1 MAPESSI
8 TVTVNSRK
16 AVSGKKIIRTISML
30 VILLV
35 IAFPFLWLII
45 SSFKHEK
52 DIISFPPRIFADSYT
67 LDNYIKVWTT
77 IPLLDYIKNTVIF
90 AGGTV
95 ITSVF
100 FDSLAGYAFAR
111 MRFKGKSVLFY
122 FVLLT
127 MMIPFQV
134 FMIPLFIEVNLLGM
148 LDTYAGLIIPRMT
161 TAFGIFMMRS
171 FFITL
176 PDSLEEAARIDG
188 LSEFNI
194 FLKIMLPLS
203 KPTLLSLGI
212 FTLMNSWNDLLYPL
226 ILTSSS
232 KMRTLPAGLA
242 LFTGQNISFY
252 GPVMAQWKGEGSG
265 NIIYFFFQGIKQHFG
280 KNLFLSL
287 LTIIIYFLVNQLLE
301 EQTIVL
307 SISGYVVL
315 LIYSMFLLSWIYV
328 ISENKDITFLQIFE
342 QSAWKVFF
350 DFLRNILCCV
360 LLLGFVLLIFLFPPF
375 IFIFAGGVW
384 KLVSIILTIGNER

>member
-45 SSFKHEK
+45 FSFKHEK

-252 GPVMAQWKGEGSG
+252 GPVMAG
-265 NIIYFFFQGIKQHFG
+265 
-280 KNLFLSL
+280 
-287 LTIIIYFLVNQLLE
+287 T
-301 EQTIVL
+301 
-307 SISGYVVL
+307 
-315 LIYSMFLLSWIYV
+315 V
-328 ISENKDITFLQIFE
+328 ISMLP
-342 QSAWKVFF
+342 
-350 DFLRNILCCV
+350 
-360 LLLGFVLLIFLFPPF
+360 LLVVY
-375 IFIFAGGVW
+375 IFAQKYFVQGTAMSGM
-384 KLVSIILTIGNER
+384 KE

>member
-95 ITSVF
+95 TTSVF

-252 GPVMAQWKGEGSG
+252 GPVMAG
-265 NIIYFFFQGIKQHFG
+265 
-280 KNLFLSL
+280 
-287 LTIIIYFLVNQLLE
+287 T
-301 EQTIVL
+301 
-307 SISGYVVL
+307 
-315 LIYSMFLLSWIYV
+315 V
-328 ISENKDITFLQIFE
+328 ISMLP
-342 QSAWKVFF
+342 
-350 DFLRNILCCV
+350 
-360 LLLGFVLLIFLFPPF
+360 LLVVY
-375 IFIFAGGVW
+375 IFAQKYFVQGTAMSGM
-384 KLVSIILTIGNER
+384 KE

>member
-134 FMIPLFIEVNLLGM
+134 YMIPLFIEVNLLGM

-252 GPVMAQWKGEGSG
+252 GPVMAG
-265 NIIYFFFQGIKQHFG
+265 
-280 KNLFLSL
+280 
-287 LTIIIYFLVNQLLE
+287 T
-301 EQTIVL
+301 
-307 SISGYVVL
+307 
-315 LIYSMFLLSWIYV
+315 V
-328 ISENKDITFLQIFE
+328 ISMLP
-342 QSAWKVFF
+342 
-350 DFLRNILCCV
+350 
-360 LLLGFVLLIFLFPPF
+360 LLVVY
-375 IFIFAGGVW
+375 IFAQKYFVQGTAMSGM
-384 KLVSIILTIGNER
+384 KE

>member
-176 PDSLEEAARIDG
+176 PDSLEEARRIDG

-252 GPVMAQWKGEGSG
+252 GPVMAG
-265 NIIYFFFQGIKQHFG
+265 
-280 KNLFLSL
+280 
-287 LTIIIYFLVNQLLE
+287 T
-301 EQTIVL
+301 
-307 SISGYVVL
+307 
-315 LIYSMFLLSWIYV
+315 V
-328 ISENKDITFLQIFE
+328 ISMPP
-342 QSAWKVFF
+342 
-350 DFLRNILCCV
+350 
-360 LLLGFVLLIFLFPPF
+360 LLVVY
-375 IFIFAGGVW
+375 IFAQKYFVQGTAMSGM
-384 KLVSIILTIGNER
+384 KE

>member
-100 FDSLAGYAFAR
+100 FDSLAEYAFAR

-252 GPVMAQWKGEGSG
+252 GPVMAG
-265 NIIYFFFQGIKQHFG
+265 
-280 KNLFLSL
+280 
-287 LTIIIYFLVNQLLE
+287 T
-301 EQTIVL
+301 
-307 SISGYVVL
+307 
-315 LIYSMFLLSWIYV
+315 V
-328 ISENKDITFLQIFE
+328 ISMLP
-342 QSAWKVFF
+342 
-350 DFLRNILCCV
+350 
-360 LLLGFVLLIFLFPPF
+360 LLVVY
-375 IFIFAGGVW
+375 IFAQKYFVQGTAMSGM
-384 KLVSIILTIGNER
+384 KE

>member
-77 IPLLDYIKNTVIF
+77 ITLLDYIKNTVIF

-252 GPVMAQWKGEGSG
+252 GPVMAG
-265 NIIYFFFQGIKQHFG
+265 
-280 KNLFLSL
+280 
-287 LTIIIYFLVNQLLE
+287 T
-301 EQTIVL
+301 
-307 SISGYVVL
+307 
-315 LIYSMFLLSWIYV
+315 V
-328 ISENKDITFLQIFE
+328 ISMLP
-342 QSAWKVFF
+342 
-350 DFLRNILCCV
+350 
-360 LLLGFVLLIFLFPPF
+360 LLVVY
-375 IFIFAGGVW
+375 IFAQKYFVQGTAMSGM
-384 KLVSIILTIGNER
+384 KE

>member
-242 LFTGQNISFY
+242 LYTGQNISFY
-252 GPVMAQWKGEGSG
+252 GPVMAG
-265 NIIYFFFQGIKQHFG
+265 
-280 KNLFLSL
+280 
-287 LTIIIYFLVNQLLE
+287 T
-301 EQTIVL
+301 
-307 SISGYVVL
+307 
-315 LIYSMFLLSWIYV
+315 V
-328 ISENKDITFLQIFE
+328 ISMLP
-342 QSAWKVFF
+342 
-350 DFLRNILCCV
+350 
-360 LLLGFVLLIFLFPPF
+360 LLVVY
-375 IFIFAGGVW
+375 IFAQKYFVQGTAMSGM
-384 KLVSIILTIGNER
+384 KE

>member
-16 AVSGKKIIRTISML
+16 AVSGTKIIRTISML

-252 GPVMAQWKGEGSG
+252 GPVMAG
-265 NIIYFFFQGIKQHFG
+265 
-280 KNLFLSL
+280 
-287 LTIIIYFLVNQLLE
+287 T
-301 EQTIVL
+301 
-307 SISGYVVL
+307 
-315 LIYSMFLLSWIYV
+315 V
-328 ISENKDITFLQIFE
+328 ISMLP
-342 QSAWKVFF
+342 
-350 DFLRNILCCV
+350 
-360 LLLGFVLLIFLFPPF
+360 LLVVY
-375 IFIFAGGVW
+375 IFAQKYFVQGTAMSGM
-384 KLVSIILTIGNER
+384 KE

>member
-1 MAPESSI
+1 MAPETSI
-8 TVTVNSRK
+8 KVTVNIRK

-252 GPVMAQWKGEGSG
+252 GPVMAG
-265 NIIYFFFQGIKQHFG
+265 
-280 KNLFLSL
+280 
-287 LTIIIYFLVNQLLE
+287 T
-301 EQTIVL
+301 
-307 SISGYVVL
+307 
-315 LIYSMFLLSWIYV
+315 V
-328 ISENKDITFLQIFE
+328 ISMLP
-342 QSAWKVFF
+342 
-350 DFLRNILCCV
+350 
-360 LLLGFVLLIFLFPPF
+360 LLVVY
-375 IFIFAGGVW
+375 IFAQKYFVQGTAMSGM
-384 KLVSIILTIGNER
+384 KE

>member
-90 AGGTV
+90 AGATV

-252 GPVMAQWKGEGSG
+252 GPVMAG
-265 NIIYFFFQGIKQHFG
+265 
-280 KNLFLSL
+280 
-287 LTIIIYFLVNQLLE
+287 T
-301 EQTIVL
+301 
-307 SISGYVVL
+307 
-315 LIYSMFLLSWIYV
+315 V
-328 ISENKDITFLQIFE
+328 ISMLP
-342 QSAWKVFF
+342 
-350 DFLRNILCCV
+350 
-360 LLLGFVLLIFLFPPF
+360 LLVVY
-375 IFIFAGGVW
+375 IFAQKYFVQGTAMSGM
-384 KLVSIILTIGNER
+384 KE

>member
-1 MAPESSI
+1 MLSESY
-8 TVTVNSRK
+8 T
-16 AVSGKKIIRTISML
+16 AVSTNRRKNFDGKKWLRVVGM
-30 VILLV
+30 LLV
-35 IAFPFLWLII
+35 LLIIAFPFLWLII
-45 SSFKHEK
+45 SSFKYEK
-52 DIISFPPRIFADSYT
+52 DIISFPPRIFADEYT
-67 LDNYIKVWTT
+67 FENYIKVWTT

-134 FMIPLFIEVNLLGM
+134 FMIPLFIQANFLGM

-171 FFITL
+171 FFVTL

-188 LSEFNI
+188 LGEFKI

-203 KPTLLSLGI
+203 KPTLLSLAI

-226 ILTSSS
+226 ILTTSS

-252 GPVMAQWKGEGSG
+252 GPVMAGTVISMLPLL
-265 NIIYFFFQGIKQHFG
+265 IIY
-280 KNLFLSL
+280 
-287 LTIIIYFLVNQLLE
+287 
-301 EQTIVL
+301 
-307 SISGYVVL
+307 
-315 LIYSMFLLSWIYV
+315 
-328 ISENKDITFLQIFE
+328 
-342 QSAWKVFF
+342 
-350 DFLRNILCCV
+350 
-360 LLLGFVLLIFLFPPF
+360 
-375 IFIFAGGVW
+375 IFAQKYFVQGTAMSGM
-384 KLVSIILTIGNER
+384 KE

>member
-203 KPTLLSLGI
+203 KPTLLSLVI

-226 ILTSSS
+226 MLTSSS

-252 GPVMAQWKGEGSG
+252 GPVMAG
-265 NIIYFFFQGIKQHFG
+265 
-280 KNLFLSL
+280 
-287 LTIIIYFLVNQLLE
+287 T
-301 EQTIVL
+301 
-307 SISGYVVL
+307 
-315 LIYSMFLLSWIYV
+315 V
-328 ISENKDITFLQIFE
+328 ISMLP
-342 QSAWKVFF
+342 
-350 DFLRNILCCV
+350 
-360 LLLGFVLLIFLFPPF
+360 LLVVY
-375 IFIFAGGVW
+375 IFAQKYFVQGTAMSGM
-384 KLVSIILTIGNER
+384 KE

>member
-1 MAPESSI
+1 MVTESTI
-8 TVTVNSRK
+8 VTVEKKRK
-16 AVSGKKIIRTISML
+16 KVSVKKVLSTIGM
-30 VILLV
+30 LLV
-35 IAFPFLWLII
+35 LLIIAFPFLWLIL
-45 SSFKHEK
+45 SSFKYEK
-52 DIISFPPRIFADSYT
+52 DIISFPPKIFADNYT
-67 LDNYIKVWTT
+67 LDNYIKVWST

-95 ITSVF
+95 ITSIF

-111 MRFKGKSVLFY
+111 MNFKGKSALFY

-134 FMIPLFIEVNLLGM
+134 FMIPLFIEVNLLGL

-176 PDSLEEAARIDG
+176 PASLEEAARIDG
-188 LSEFNI
+188 LNEFGI
-194 FLKIMLPLS
+194 FWKIMLPLS
-203 KPTLLSLGI
+203 KPTLLSLAI

-252 GPVMAQWKGEGSG
+252 GPVMAGTVISMLPLL
-265 NIIYFFFQGIKQHFG
+265 IIY
-280 KNLFLSL
+280 
-287 LTIIIYFLVNQLLE
+287 
-301 EQTIVL
+301 
-307 SISGYVVL
+307 
-315 LIYSMFLLSWIYV
+315 
-328 ISENKDITFLQIFE
+328 
-342 QSAWKVFF
+342 
-350 DFLRNILCCV
+350 
-360 LLLGFVLLIFLFPPF
+360 
-375 IFIFAGGVW
+375 IFAQKYFVQGTAMSGM
-384 KLVSIILTIGNER
+384 KE

>member
-134 FMIPLFIEVNLLGM
+134 LMIPLFIEVNLLGM

-252 GPVMAQWKGEGSG
+252 GPVMAG
-265 NIIYFFFQGIKQHFG
+265 
-280 KNLFLSL
+280 
-287 LTIIIYFLVNQLLE
+287 T
-301 EQTIVL
+301 
-307 SISGYVVL
+307 
-315 LIYSMFLLSWIYV
+315 V
-328 ISENKDITFLQIFE
+328 ISMLP
-342 QSAWKVFF
+342 
-350 DFLRNILCCV
+350 
-360 LLLGFVLLIFLFPPF
+360 LLVVY
-375 IFIFAGGVW
+375 IFAQKYFVQGTAMSGM
-384 KLVSIILTIGNER
+384 KE

>member
-134 FMIPLFIEVNLLGM
+134 FMIPLFIEINLLGM

-252 GPVMAQWKGEGSG
+252 GPVMAG
-265 NIIYFFFQGIKQHFG
+265 
-280 KNLFLSL
+280 
-287 LTIIIYFLVNQLLE
+287 T
-301 EQTIVL
+301 
-307 SISGYVVL
+307 
-315 LIYSMFLLSWIYV
+315 V
-328 ISENKDITFLQIFE
+328 ISMLP
-342 QSAWKVFF
+342 
-350 DFLRNILCCV
+350 
-360 LLLGFVLLIFLFPPF
+360 LLVVY
-375 IFIFAGGVW
+375 IFAQKYFVQGTAMSGM
-384 KLVSIILTIGNER
+384 KE

>member
-1 MAPESSI
+1 MAPESSS

-252 GPVMAQWKGEGSG
+252 GPVMAG
-265 NIIYFFFQGIKQHFG
+265 
-280 KNLFLSL
+280 
-287 LTIIIYFLVNQLLE
+287 T
-301 EQTIVL
+301 
-307 SISGYVVL
+307 
-315 LIYSMFLLSWIYV
+315 V
-328 ISENKDITFLQIFE
+328 ISMLP
-342 QSAWKVFF
+342 
-350 DFLRNILCCV
+350 
-360 LLLGFVLLIFLFPPF
+360 LLVVY
-375 IFIFAGGVW
+375 IFAQKYFVQGTAMSGM
-384 KLVSIILTIGNER
+384 KE

>member
-134 FMIPLFIEVNLLGM
+134 FMIPLFIEVNLPGM

-252 GPVMAQWKGEGSG
+252 GPVMAGTV
-265 NIIYFFFQGIKQHFG
+265 IPM
-280 KNLFLSL
+280 LPL
-287 LTIIIYFLVNQLLE
+287 L
-301 EQTIVL
+301 
-307 SISGYVVL
+307 VV
-315 LIYSMFLLSWIYV
+315 Y
-328 ISENKDITFLQIFE
+328 
-342 QSAWKVFF
+342 
-350 DFLRNILCCV
+350 
-360 LLLGFVLLIFLFPPF
+360 
-375 IFIFAGGVW
+375 IFAQKYFVQGTAMSGM
-384 KLVSIILTIGNER
+384 KE

>member
-35 IAFPFLWLII
+35 IAFPLLWLII

-252 GPVMAQWKGEGSG
+252 GPVMAG
-265 NIIYFFFQGIKQHFG
+265 
-280 KNLFLSL
+280 
-287 LTIIIYFLVNQLLE
+287 T
-301 EQTIVL
+301 
-307 SISGYVVL
+307 
-315 LIYSMFLLSWIYV
+315 V
-328 ISENKDITFLQIFE
+328 ISMLP
-342 QSAWKVFF
+342 
-350 DFLRNILCCV
+350 
-360 LLLGFVLLIFLFPPF
+360 LLVVY
-375 IFIFAGGVW
+375 IFAQKYFVQGTAMSGM
-384 KLVSIILTIGNER
+384 KE

>member
-8 TVTVNSRK
+8 TFTVNSRK

-252 GPVMAQWKGEGSG
+252 GPVMAG
-265 NIIYFFFQGIKQHFG
+265 
-280 KNLFLSL
+280 
-287 LTIIIYFLVNQLLE
+287 T
-301 EQTIVL
+301 
-307 SISGYVVL
+307 
-315 LIYSMFLLSWIYV
+315 V
-328 ISENKDITFLQIFE
+328 ISMLP
-342 QSAWKVFF
+342 
-350 DFLRNILCCV
+350 
-360 LLLGFVLLIFLFPPF
+360 LLVVY
-375 IFIFAGGVW
+375 IFAQKYFVQGTAMSGM
-384 KLVSIILTIGNER
+384 KE

>member
-252 GPVMAQWKGEGSG
+252 GPVMAG
-265 NIIYFFFQGIKQHFG
+265 
-280 KNLFLSL
+280 
-287 LTIIIYFLVNQLLE
+287 T
-301 EQTIVL
+301 
-307 SISGYVVL
+307 
-315 LIYSMFLLSWIYV
+315 V
-328 ISENKDITFLQIFE
+328 ISMLP
-342 QSAWKVFF
+342 
-350 DFLRNILCCV
+350 
-360 LLLGFVLLIFLFPPF
+360 LLVVY
-375 IFIFAGGVW
+375 IFAQKYFV
-384 KLVSIILTIGNER
+384 

>member
-77 IPLLDYIKNTVIF
+77 IPLLNYIKNTVIF

-252 GPVMAQWKGEGSG
+252 GPVMAG
-265 NIIYFFFQGIKQHFG
+265 
-280 KNLFLSL
+280 
-287 LTIIIYFLVNQLLE
+287 T
-301 EQTIVL
+301 
-307 SISGYVVL
+307 
-315 LIYSMFLLSWIYV
+315 V
-328 ISENKDITFLQIFE
+328 ISMLP
-342 QSAWKVFF
+342 
-350 DFLRNILCCV
+350 
-360 LLLGFVLLIFLFPPF
+360 LLVVY
-375 IFIFAGGVW
+375 IFAQKYFVQGTAMSGM
-384 KLVSIILTIGNER
+384 KE

>member
-188 LSEFNI
+188 ISEFNI

-252 GPVMAQWKGEGSG
+252 GPVMAGTAISM
-265 NIIYFFFQGIKQHFG
+265 
-280 KNLFLSL
+280 LPL
-287 LTIIIYFLVNQLLE
+287 L
-301 EQTIVL
+301 
-307 SISGYVVL
+307 VV
-315 LIYSMFLLSWIYV
+315 Y
-328 ISENKDITFLQIFE
+328 
-342 QSAWKVFF
+342 
-350 DFLRNILCCV
+350 
-360 LLLGFVLLIFLFPPF
+360 
-375 IFIFAGGVW
+375 IFAQKYFVQGTAMSGM
-384 KLVSIILTIGNER
+384 KE

>member
-1 MAPESSI
+1 MAPESSN

-252 GPVMAQWKGEGSG
+252 GPVMAG
-265 NIIYFFFQGIKQHFG
+265 
-280 KNLFLSL
+280 
-287 LTIIIYFLVNQLLE
+287 T
-301 EQTIVL
+301 
-307 SISGYVVL
+307 
-315 LIYSMFLLSWIYV
+315 V
-328 ISENKDITFLQIFE
+328 ISMLP
-342 QSAWKVFF
+342 
-350 DFLRNILCCV
+350 
-360 LLLGFVLLIFLFPPF
+360 LLVVY
-375 IFIFAGGVW
+375 IFAQKYFVQGTAMSGM
-384 KLVSIILTIGNER
+384 KE

>member
-232 KMRTLPAGLA
+232 KTLPAGLA

-252 GPVMAQWKGEGSG
+252 GPVMAG
-265 NIIYFFFQGIKQHFG
+265 
-280 KNLFLSL
+280 
-287 LTIIIYFLVNQLLE
+287 T
-301 EQTIVL
+301 
-307 SISGYVVL
+307 
-315 LIYSMFLLSWIYV
+315 V
-328 ISENKDITFLQIFE
+328 ISMLP
-342 QSAWKVFF
+342 
-350 DFLRNILCCV
+350 
-360 LLLGFVLLIFLFPPF
+360 LLVVY
-375 IFIFAGGVW
+375 IFAQKYFVQGTAMSGM
-384 KLVSIILTIGNER
+384 KE